1 MTFALGLMVGT
12 ALGVLVMALLSARR
26 VLGADTWS
34 PADPVSASAFAALC
48 AERGLP
54 PDATARKL
62 WGRQ

>member
-1 MTFALGLMVGT
+1 MKIDTLEEFEKQTVMV
-12 ALGVLVMALLSARR
+12 
-26 VLGADTWS
+26 
-34 PADPVSASAFAALC
+34 AALC